1 VGAPR
6 EEDGFARYDGGGFA
20 LFVHREILSK
30 AAVPGSIR
38 FHFGAYGWCSAR
50 LEERDEAT

>member
-6 EEDGFARYDGGGFA
+6 EEDGFERYDGGGFA

-30 AAVPGSIR
+30 AAAPGSIR
-38 FHFGAYGWCSAR
+38 FHFGAYGWCNAR
-50 LEERDEAT
+50 LEEHDEVT